1 MRLGQLARKYNISI
15 QEIISYLDK
24 TEQSYDSHH
33 PNSKLDEET
42 ESLVENH
49 FKDVLTVPP
58 DPVDVIDK
66 KEPEQIIKDPAE
78 SEEPKIKVKE
88 LKVVSEELKVE
99 VKEPKIEVK
108 ELKVEAVEIE
118 ETLEVAESEIIFPKE
133 ELELPEETVELPE
146 KQVFMDVTEVEVQVD
161 QEETNDSIDTDQLL
175 ELMESEETSVD
186 LSKIKLI
193 KAPKKEL
200 SGLKVVG
207 KIDLPE
213 PKIKDIEKSEEEEIA
228 SKPYRDDRNEPRK
241 ISQEE
246 REQRRINAKRK
257 KEEYELRQERRNK
270 EKEKKQ
276 RKAKK
281 ETHYKKQL
289 QKANSNRSTNKI
301 KSKKRKG
308 SAELENQIPKPTTLL
323 GRFLRWLNT

>member
-24 TEQSYDSHH
+24 TEQAYDSLH
-33 PNSKLDEET
+33 PNSKLDEVT
-42 ESLVENH
+42 EALVEKH
-49 FKDVLTVPP
+49 FEHLLIVPP
-58 DPVDVIDK
+58 EPVDEIATQ
-66 KEPEQIIKDPAE
+66 EPEQIIQEQAE
-78 SEEPKIKVKE
+78 AEELEVEVIEIEEAIAVPENEVSTEEPEQIIQEQAEAEALEV
-88 LKVVSEELKVE
+88 EE
-99 VKEPKIEVK
+99 IE
-108 ELKVEAVEIE
+108 EAVE
-118 ETLEVAESEIIFPKE
+118 VPESEINVPKE
-133 ELELPEETVELPE
+133 EVEQPEEEVLLAVP
-146 KQVFMDVTEVEVQVD
+146 EVEVQVD
-161 QEETNDSIDTDQLL
+161 QEESDHSIDTDRLL

-207 KIDLPE
+207 KIDLPG
-213 PKIKDIEKSEEEEIA
+213 PKVKDIDKSEEEDAE
-228 SKPYRDDRNEPRK
+228 SRPNRDDRKERRI

-257 KEEYELRQERRNK
+257 KEEYELRQERRKK
-270 EKEKKQ
+270 EKENKQ

-281 ETHYKKQL
+281 ETYYKQQL
-289 QKANSNRSTNKI
+289 QRANSNKSNNKA
-301 KSKKRKG
+301 KSKKKKE
-308 SAELENQIPKPTTLL
+308 SAELENQPPKPTTLF